1 MARAPRIPPRSLPDS
16 VRQRLEVATAMS
28 LEALSDAHVE
38 QARQFVH
45 ILQGRVSFE
54 DALARYIVEMDLDDS
69 MAVAV
74 RTRTLAELES
84 EADDPGEPVEAV
96 DDPDDDE
103 GWRRF
108 RPSAVIREMKERQRR
123 DEQTDMRMRLALAR
137 AEEGIIITHVE
148 NAITFAALLE
158 EHMPLDRAVMQ
169 YLGAVVLSG
178 GRAQAVLQRTMA
190 RLADAHLPTPQRRE
204 DAISR

>member
-1 MARAPRIPPRSLPDS
+1 
-16 VRQRLEVATAMS
+16 MS
-28 LEALSDAHVE
+28 LEALSDTHVD
-38 QARQFVH
+38 QAGQFVRV
-45 ILQGRVSFE
+45 LAGRLPLE

-69 MAVAV
+69 MAVSV
-74 RTRTLAELES
+74 RTRTLAELET
-84 EADDPGEPVEAV
+84 ETVEDDPVEGQSDEA
-96 DDPDDDE
+96 PDTADE

-108 RPSAVIREMKERQRR
+108 RPGAVLRDMKERQRR
-123 DEQTDMRMRLALAR
+123 DDETEMRVRLALAR

-158 EHMPLDRAVMQ
+158 EEMPLDRAVLQ

-190 RLADAHLPTPQRRE
+190 RLADVHLPSVPAVKTVT
-204 DAISR
+204 SR